1 MISQDNNRILQDLA
15 FNIYILQSER
25 SVIFLKTGLGI
36 DTGGTYTDAVI
47 YDFESKNVLAKSKAL
62 TTRNNLAEGIIE
74 SLSSLPEEYFADIQ
88 LVSLSTTLA
97 TNACVE
103 NKFSRGRLVLIGY
116 DVELLTMLRIRY
128 GLPDI
133 DEMILIPG
141 GHSQQG
147 QVLSIPDWNLLKKQ
161 IEKVN
166 AETDAYGVVEYWG
179 IRNAEFEQEAK
190 KLIRQWT
197 GKPVVC
203 AHELSSE
210 INSLRRA
217 STTLL
222 NAGLIKLIDD
232 LLNSV
237 KEGLSRMGITAP
249 VMIVRGD
256 GTMMSESFA
265 RERPV
270 ETLLSGPAASVVGGM
285 QLTGCSDAL
294 ILDIGGTTSDLAV
307 IRTGLTVLS
316 EEGVDIGSWRT
327 GTKAIKIRTIG
338 LGGDSI
344 ISFDANEQLQIGPRK
359 ATPLSWLACHAP
371 EIKKELKRIH
381 EENKWHSIS
390 LAEFLYMVSRP
401 DNTERFTQEEQ
412 DIIKALENGP
422 LSLEQ
427 LAEQTKSSVFLL
439 RTERLEQ
446 RGIIARGALTPSDI
460 MHVRGEFEVWDA
472 ESALLGTEIMAN
484 RLNMPVEEFIE
495 MVYNGIVQ
503 KLYNLIVQYLL
514 DNRINACGSELS
526 GDARKLINTAFYN
539 PYDDIRIQIS
549 TPLPIIGIGAPAHIF
564 LNQVAKTLGTTA
576 VLHEHSG
583 VANAVG
589 AITGSIVG
597 KEEVLIRPRYDRT
610 GIVNYGCHGSYEYFE
625 TSDYDEALKWSRD
638 LAAKGAR
645 HQAEAMGA
653 SNISVEITE
662 HNNVYKDNRIELLM
676 ETVITAKAIGNKT
689 IINTNV

>member
-1 MISQDNNRILQDLA
+1 
-15 FNIYILQSER
+15 
-25 SVIFLKTGLGI
+25 LKLGLGI

-47 YDFESKNVLAKSKAL
+47 YDFEGKNVLAKAKAL
-62 TTRNNLAEGIIE
+62 TTKDNLATGIIE
-74 SLSSLPEEYFADIQ
+74 SLSSLPEEYFRDIQ

-103 NKFSRGRLVLIGY
+103 GKFSRGRLILIGY
-116 DVELLTMLRIRY
+116 DPELLKKLRAKY
-128 GLPDI
+128 GLPET

-141 GHSQQG
+141 GHGQQG
-147 QVLSIPDWNLLKKQ
+147 QVLSVPDWDLLKKRV
-161 IEKVN
+161 EEAD

-179 IRNAEFEQEAK
+179 IRNAEFELKAK

-232 LLNSV
+232 LLDSV
-237 KEGLSRMGITAP
+237 KKGMQEMGISAP

-285 QLTGCSDAL
+285 QLTGCKDAL
-294 ILDIGGTTSDLAV
+294 ILDIGGTTSDLAL
-307 IRTGLTVLS
+307 IRGGLTVLS

-344 ISFDANEQLQIGPRK
+344 ISFDMNEQLQIGPRK
-359 ATPLSWLACHAP
+359 AAPLCWLACHSP

-381 EENKWHSIS
+381 AENKWHSIS
-390 LAEFLYMVSRP
+390 LAEFLYIVSKPQNIESFSR
-401 DNTERFTQEEQ
+401 EEQ
-412 DIIKALENGP
+412 DILKALEKGP

-427 LAEQTKSSVFLL
+427 LADETQSSVFLL

-446 RGIIARGALTPSDI
+446 RGIIARSALTPSDI
-460 MHVRGEFEVWDA
+460 MHVKGEFQAWDS
-472 ESALLGTEIMAN
+472 ESARLGTEIMAN
-484 RLNMPVEEFIE
+484 RLHMPLDDFISL
-495 MVYNGIVQ
+495 VYTRIIQ
-503 KLYNLIVQYLL
+503 KLYNLIIEYLL
-514 DNRINACGSELS
+514 DGRISPSGSDLAP
-526 GDARKLINTAFYN
+526 DTKKLMDTAFYN
-539 PYDDIRIQIS
+539 PYDDIDIKIS

-564 LNQVAKTLGTTA
+564 LNRLADALGTSA
-576 VLHEHSG
+576 QLNEYSG

-589 AITGSIVG
+589 AVTGSIVG

-610 GIVNYGCHGSYEYFE
+610 GIVSYGCHGSFEYFE
-625 TSDYDEALKWSRD
+625 TEDYDEALKWSKD
-638 LAAKGAR
+638 MAAKGAR
-645 HQAEAMGA
+645 DQAEAMGA
-653 SNISVEITE
+653 SNITVEVKE
-662 HNNVYKDNRIELLM
+662 YNNVYKDRRIELLM
-676 ETVITAKAIGNKT
+676 ETVVTARAVGNRT
-689 IINTNV
+689 IVNMNV